1 MKINAFLFATAAVFA
16 GSAAFAGG
24 YIAPVVE
31 EVVEVVE
38 VAETPMW
45 AGGYVGGTLGY
56 AFQGEDRVG
65 YHASATSV
73 EPERFMGNAGE
84 MKLSGVNG
92 GVRAGYRWQRENW
105 VFGPE
110 LAFDFGNIEDSAEGR
125 IAYGNY
131 DPFDIKTESK
141 VKNVASLVM
150 KGGYLVKPD
159 LLLFTKAG
167 VARADIEYRASYVSE
182 NGATGSSEMDFKK
195 TGYIV
200 GVGLEKRVSE
210 KLSISGEYEYANFG
224 KETRE
229 LEDVG
234 MHTEATPKYNNIKI
248 GVNYRF

>member
-1 MKINAFLFATAAVFA
+1 MKINAFLFTTAAVFA

-31 EVVEVVE
+31 EVVPVVE
-38 VAETPMW
+38 VAETPAW

-65 YHASATSV
+65 YHDTATATD
-73 EPERFMGNAGE
+73 PERSLGNAGE
-84 MKLSGVNG
+84 LKLKGVNG

-110 LAFDFGNIEDSAEGR
+110 LAFDFGNIEDSTDGR
-125 IAYGNY
+125 LTASGFVTT
-131 DPFDIKTESK
+131 DVETKSK

-167 VARADIEYRASYVSE
+167 VARADIEYRANFVDIDG
-182 NGATGSSEMDFKK
+182 NSSSGEADYKK

-200 GVGLEKRVSE
+200 GVGLEKQVSE

-229 LEDVG
+229 FDG
-234 MHTEATPKYNNIKI
+234 IHTEATPKYNNIKI
-248 GVNYRF
+248 GVNYSF

>member
-1 MKINAFLFATAAVFA
+1 MKINAFPFAAAFVFA
-16 GSAAFAGG
+16 GSAALAGG

-31 EVVEVVE
+31 QVVPVVD
-38 VAETPMW
+38 AAPAPLW

-65 YHASATSV
+65 YHETATATNA
-73 EPERFMGNAGE
+73 ERSLGNAGE
-84 MKLSGVNG
+84 LKLKGVNG
-92 GVRAGYRWQRENW
+92 GIRAGYRWQREDW

-110 LAFDFGNIEDSAEGR
+110 LSADFGNIEDETSGRLTPGGYVPFEAE
-125 IAYGNY
+125 
-131 DPFDIKTESK
+131 TESK
-141 VKNVASLVM
+141 VKNVVSLVL

-167 VARADIEYRASYVSE
+167 VARADIEYRASFVDD
-182 NGATGSSEMDFKK
+182 NGIASSGEADFKK

-210 KLSISGEYEYANFG
+210 KLSVSGEYEYANFG

-229 LEDVG
+229 FGDL
-234 MHTEATPKYNNIKI
+234 HTEATPKYHNIKI

>member
-1 MKINAFLFATAAVFA
+1 MKINAFLFTSAAVLT

-24 YIAPVVE
+24 YIAPVVQ
-31 EVVEVVE
+31 EVVPVVE
-38 VAETPMW
+38 VAQAPLW

-65 YHASATSV
+65 YHETATATNA
-73 EPERFMGNAGE
+73 ERFLGDAGE
-84 MKLSGVNG
+84 LKLKGVNG
-92 GVRAGYRWQRENW
+92 GIRAGYRWQRDAW

-110 LAFDFGNIEDSAEGR
+110 LSFDFGSIEDSTSGR
-125 IAYGNY
+125 LTPGGYV
-131 DPFDIKTESK
+131 PFEMKTESK
-141 VKNVASLVM
+141 VKNVAALVL

-167 VARADIEYRASYVSE
+167 VARADIEYRASFVDDD
-182 NGATGSSEMDFKK
+182 GDTGSGEADFKK

-210 KLSISGEYEYANFG
+210 KLSVSGEYEYANFG

-229 LEDVG
+229 FGAL
-234 MHTEATPKYNNIKI
+234 HTEATPKYHNIKI